1 MTLVLRTRSSHTLAE
16 PWDASFGFKNGITSI
31 ELLGSLSVRTNT
43 PLMLTNFETLAWW
56 RNKIRRRFYSPY
68 NKLVHRGSYFICRYF
83 GAEFLVHSANVG
95 SLEISAKIAEYPEL
109 RNFMRSAAAT
119 KPDIFIDI
127 CANLGLYTCI
137 LMKNRLVPRAILF
150 EPDRLNLGANLLING
165 LLDANL
171 EIHPVALGAE
181 PGRFRL
187 VPGPE
192 RDIGLSQIVE
202 TAPEGQ
208 GYEAEVVR
216 FDDFVALA
224 GQTLAIKID
233 VERYERKVLA
243 GMARTL
249 RDNRG
254 IVQIEVLEARE
265 ETTAL
270 MAAAGF
276 RLAQDFGTNLVFR
289 KDRAA

>member
-1 MTLVLRTRSSHTLAE
+1 M
-16 PWDASFGFKNGITSI
+16 SFF
-31 ELLGSLSVRTNT
+31 
-43 PLMLTNFETLAWW
+43 PPHW
-56 RNKIRRRFYSPY
+56 RNKVRRRFYSPY
-68 NKLVHRGSYFICRYF
+68 NKLVHRGRYFNCRYF
-83 GAEFLVHSANVG
+83 GAEFLVRSANVG
-95 SLEISAKIAEYPEL
+95 GLEISAKIAEHGEL
-109 RNFMRSAAAT
+109 KNFMRGAAAI
-119 KPDIFIDI
+119 KPDIFIDVG
-127 CANLGLYTCI
+127 ANLGLYTCI

-150 EPDRLNLGANLLING
+150 EPDRRNRVHLGANLLIND
-165 LLDANL
+165 LFDANL
-171 EIHPVALGAE
+171 EIHPLALGAE

-202 TAPEGQ
+202 TARQEQGQ
-208 GYEAEVVR
+208 GRGPSQGYDVEVVR
-216 FDDFVALA
+216 FDDFVALT

-265 ETTAL
+265 ETVGL
-270 MAAAGF
+270 MTAAGF
-276 RLAQDFGTNLVFR
+276 RLTQDFGPNLVFR
-289 KDRAA
+289 KD

>member
-1 MTLVLRTRSSHTLAE
+1 
-16 PWDASFGFKNGITSI
+16 
-31 ELLGSLSVRTNT
+31 
-43 PLMLTNFETLAWW
+43 
-56 RNKIRRRFYSPY
+56 
-68 NKLVHRGSYFICRYF
+68 
-83 GAEFLVHSANVG
+83 VHSVNVG
-95 SLEISAKIAEYPEL
+95 GLEISAKIAEHGEL
-109 RNFMRSAAAT
+109 KNFMRGAAEI
-119 KPDIFIDI
+119 KPDIFIDVG
-127 CANLGLYTCI
+127 ANLGLYTCI

-150 EPDRLNLGANLLING
+150 EPDRRNRVHLGANLLING

-202 TAPEGQ
+202 TTPVGQ
-208 GYEAEVVR
+208 GQGPGYDVEVVR
-216 FDDFVALA
+216 FDDFAALS

-243 GMARTL
+243 GMARTF

-265 ETTAL
+265 ETMGL
-270 MAAAGF
+270 MSAAGF
-276 RLAQDFGTNLVFR
+276 KLAQDFGPNLVFR
-289 KDRAA
+289 KD

>member
-1 MTLVLRTRSSHTLAE
+1 
-16 PWDASFGFKNGITSI
+16 
-31 ELLGSLSVRTNT
+31 
-43 PLMLTNFETLAWW
+43 
-56 RNKIRRRFYSPY
+56 
-68 NKLVHRGSYFICRYF
+68 
-83 GAEFLVHSANVG
+83 
-95 SLEISAKIAEYPEL
+95 
-109 RNFMRSAAAT
+109 MRSAAAI
-119 KPDIFIDI
+119 KPDIFIDVG
-127 CANLGLYTCI
+127 ANLGLYTCI

-150 EPDRLNLGANLLING
+150 EPDRRNRVHLGANLLING

-202 TAPEGQ
+202 TDPEGQ
-208 GYEAEVVR
+208 GYDVEVVR
-216 FDDFVALA
+216 FDDFVTLT
-224 GQTLAIKID
+224 GQRLAIKID

-265 ETTAL
+265 DTTAL

-276 RLAQDFGTNLVFR
+276 RLAQDFGPNLVFQ
-289 KDRAA
+289 KD